1 MATSSHGNHK
11 AHALHNEKAY
21 QFLKKKAE
29 FIDWRVTTA
38 FYAALHFVEHK
49 LFPLT
54 VTFAGKEQ
62 SFRSIEEYRNFYG
75 KRSKHQARIH
85 AVKNNIKGCRTEYK
99 ELFDL
104 SMQARYRNYQFD
116 NSKRVDRKIE
126 RCLTGIKKACIS

>member
-1 MATSSHGNHK
+1 MATSSQESHK
-11 AHALHNEKAY
+11 AHALHNEQVY

-38 FYAALHFVEHK
+38 FYTALHFVESK

-54 VTFAGKEQ
+54 TKFAGKEN

-104 SMQARYRNYQFD
+104 SMQARYRDYQF
-116 NSKRVDRKIE
+116 NNAEQVDRKIE
-126 RCLTGIKKACIS
+126 RCLVRIKKACDN